1 MATSIFIAIGT
12 GDNEREYE
20 VAYAHFH
27 TATPARGWDP
37 GDGGEIE
44 LAPFVT
50 VTGAD
55 SGPEVITLDTFMLM
69 YTADTGKTLAEA
81 ERMVTDKLYE
91 AACDE
96 DYDSRDGEEWSGGFA
111 ENH

>member
-1 MATSIFIAIGT
+1 MATSIFIAMGT

-20 VAYAHFH
+20 VSYAHFH
-27 TATPARGWDP
+27 AATPARGWDP

-44 LAPFVT
+44 LSPFVT
-50 VTGAD
+50 VSGAT
-55 SGPEVITLDTFMLM
+55 SGEEVMTLDSFVVM
-69 YTADTGKTLAEA
+69 YAFEIGETIQKT
-81 ERMVTDKLYE
+81 ERLLEDKLYE

-111 ENH
+111 EDH